1 MVGENVVTD
10 EKIGQGQFGK
20 VYISQR
26 REHYFSHFRG
36 HPGYLTACKVINL
49 HGKTRKQIDDMEK
62 EALMMRNLDHPNII
76 RLHQAS
82 RTQNNLYLFTDYC
95 DQGDLKGF
103 MKRVCA

>member
-1 MVGENVVTD
+1 MRLIGDYVVTD
-10 EKIGQGQFGK
+10 DKIGQGQFGK

-26 REHYFSHFRG
+26 REHYFSHHAKN
-36 HPGYLTACKVINL
+36 HPAYLTACKVISL
-49 HGKTRKQIDDMEK
+49 QGKTRKQIDEMEK

-95 DQGDLKGF
+95 D
-103 MKRVCA
+103 